1 MASAPQDNGL
11 PLFYNDLVPL
21 NRNEHAGWTAKPI
34 NNANFFAKQHAI
46 PLTSDE
52 FIAASR
58 SYPILFSAGDN
69 PVPLALMGL
78 HDGTNIFVDDEGN
91 LKDGVYVPAY
101 IRRYPFLLAR
111 LQPDA
116 QELSLCF
123 DPSSG
128 AISDSPDGEK
138 LFDADE
144 PTQLVKDVL
153 SFCEQFEE
161 AGQRTGLF
169 IEELKKHD
177 LLMDGEATIQPDG
190 AEQPFIYRGFRMI
203 DEEKVRNMRGD
214 TLRKMAQNG
223 MLPLIYAHL
232 FSLQLM
238 RDVFAQ
244 QAQMGLVPAPQPVP
258 ANA

>member
-1 MASAPQDNGL
+1 MATAPADAGL
-11 PLFYNDLVPL
+11 PLFYNDLLPL
-21 NRNEHAGWTAKPI
+21 NRNDHATWKATPI
-34 NNANFFAKQHAI
+34 NNSDFFAKQHAI
-46 PLTSDE
+46 PLTTDE

-58 SYPILFSAGDN
+58 CYPILFSAGEN

-78 HDGTNIFVDDEGN
+78 HDGTNIFVDGEGN
-91 LKDGVYVPAY
+91 LRDGVYVPAY

-111 LQPDA
+111 LQPEA
-116 QELSLCF
+116 EELSLCF

-128 AISDSPDGEK
+128 ALGETETGEPLFDGE
-138 LFDADE
+138 E
-144 PTQLVKDVL
+144 PSQLVKDIL

-161 AGQRTGLF
+161 AGARTQQF
-169 IEELKKHD
+169 VEELKKAD
-177 LLMDGEATIQPDG
+177 LLMDGEASIQPEG

-203 DEEKVRNMRGD
+203 DEEKVRDMRGD
-214 TLRKMAQNG
+214 TLRKMTQNG

-238 RDVFAQ
+238 RDVFQ
-244 QAQMGLVPAPQPVP
+244 QQSMMGLVPAPQTVP